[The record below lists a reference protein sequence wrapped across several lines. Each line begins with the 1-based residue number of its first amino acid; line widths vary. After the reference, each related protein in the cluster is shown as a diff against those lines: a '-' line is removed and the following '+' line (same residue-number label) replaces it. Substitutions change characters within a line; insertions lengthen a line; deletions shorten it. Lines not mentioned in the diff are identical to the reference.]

1 MNEPQTYC
9 NGRYRVRIIPAP
21 MRMSHWLTAPIVE
34 RVADG
39 VTLLDLSG
47 DLWDLGD
54 VSEEGDI
61 LVLVIW

>member
-1 MNEPQTYC
+1 
-9 NGRYRVRIIPAP
+9 
-21 MRMSHWLTAPIVE
+21 MSHWLTAPIVE